1 MMQNPNLNVPLTQ
14 SQSIPVQKETL
25 SKEEKNNEY
34 MLACV
39 GWTAQLA
46 IWISLI
52 LLIVGIIIGGDIA
65 TVFIINFCVFYLI
78 YILIEFCSPIFSY
91 LSNIQLGDSMYN
103 KMKILF
109 ANYPEIKFHCECY
122 HKRRNRIVRKDS
134 QGREDVRYEEE
145 RVTTYV
151 DDYVMPYY
159 SCKDVSGLFFLNIP
173 EAQAKEKFFI
183 KLSLGLEINF
193 ADAISYSD
201 YIYQK
206 EMFWQK
212 NRFRDLYFDFN
223 EKRTL
228 RDYKK
233 YNLVQIGNGIPK
245 NVGKCY
251 YALSV
256 FLLYCEFY
264 KRFIDNFC
272 INQHYKIRKIISTR
286 YNLLSQQYVVMYQ
299 QLVPSLNLIQNNYTY
314 TTQETGYTNTSYNCQ
329 LPTEEE
335 LKQAEQYSSYVP
347 NYQVCSVG
355 GQMVV
360 QDIPQFENMNYNIP
374 PPKFDQYAGNV
385 PLNQDQV
392 ISTGNTQNTLLSQGS
407 GNNLISGEQIGY
419 SGQGGYGQQI
429 PQQIPQQTVINNQ
442 YNNGQLQQGYQSGQ
456 DYQSGGYQSGGYQ
469 SGGGY
474 APTQ

>member
-1 MMQNPNLNVPLTQ
+1 MMENPNLNVPLTQ
-14 SQSIPVQKETL
+14 SQSIPVKSEPL
-25 SKEEKNNEY
+25 SKEEKSTDQ
-34 MLACV
+34 LIVCW
-39 GWTAQLA
+39 GWTIQ
-46 IWISLI
+46 IGVWISVII
-52 LLIVGIIIGGDIA
+52 LLVGIVIGGDAAGTCAAIF
-65 TVFIINFCVFYLI
+65 FIIYLI
-78 YILIEFCSPIFSY
+78 YIITEFCSPTFSY
-91 LSNIQLGDSMYN
+91 LSNIEFGDSMYN

-122 HKRRNRIVRKDS
+122 HMHQKRVVTKDNDGKEHVS
-134 QGREDVRYEEE
+134 YKEEK
-145 RVTTYV
+145 VITYV

-159 SCKDVSGLFFLNIP
+159 SCKDVSGLFFLNIS

-183 KLSLGLEINF
+183 KLRLGLEVNF

-212 NRFRDLYFDFN
+212 NRFRDIYFDFS

-228 RDYKK
+228 RDFKK

-245 NVGKCY
+245 NVGKGY
-251 YALSV
+251 FALSV

-264 KRFIDNFC
+264 KKFIDHFC
-272 INQHYKIRKIISTR
+272 INQHYKIRKIVSTR
-286 YNLLSQQYVVMYQ
+286 YNLLAEQYVVMYQ

-314 TTQETGYTNTSYNCQ
+314 TTQETGYTNTSYKCE

-335 LKQAEQYSSYVP
+335 LKRAEQYSSYVP
-347 NYQVCSVG
+347 NYQLSSVG

-385 PLNQDQV
+385 PLSQDQV
-392 ISTGNTQNTLLSQGS
+392 ISTNNTQNTLSSQGS
-407 GNNLISGEQIGY
+407 DNNLISGGQIGY
-419 SGQGGYGQQI
+419 SGQGGYGQKQVEI
-429 PQQIPQQTVINNQ
+429 YPNNLGQQNPQQIPQQT
-442 YNNGQLQQGYQSGQ
+442 GQGYQSGQ
-456 DYQSGGYQSGGYQ
+456 GYE
-469 SGGGY
+469 SGGGNDSQGY
-474 APTQ
+474 QGGGGI